1 MALKVYTRE
10 QGNGDEFQNY
20 QRLSRASSWHP
31 GYPYLRTALDQVVL
45 PRSGGNHHCLVLK
58 PAWDSWRDFLR
69 YDSSHR
75 FTENLL
81 KPGIKMLL
89 LALDCL
95 HTECK
100 LVHTGSYSLLRCVSR
115 KWLADG
121 QQTSKPTI
129 S

>member
-1 MALKVYTRE
+1 VALKVYTRE
-10 QGNGDEFQNY
+10 QANGDEFRNY

-31 GYPYLRTALDQVVL
+31 GYPYLRRALEQVVL
-45 PRSGGNHHCLVLK
+45 PRSGGDHHCLVLK
-58 PAWDSWRDFLR
+58 PAWDSWKDVLR
-69 YDSSHR
+69 YNPSRR
-75 FTENLL
+75 FTEDLL
-81 KPGIKMLL
+81 KPGIKILL

-100 LVHTGSYSLLRCVSR
+100 LVHTGLDYLRSLSR

-121 QQTSKPTI
+121 LQISKPTI